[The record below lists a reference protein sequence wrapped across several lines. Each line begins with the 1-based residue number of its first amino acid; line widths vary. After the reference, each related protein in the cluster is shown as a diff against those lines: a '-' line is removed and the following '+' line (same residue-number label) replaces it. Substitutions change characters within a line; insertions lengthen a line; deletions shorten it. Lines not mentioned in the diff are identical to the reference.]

1 MSNYHRLT
9 ASDWVIV
16 LGAIL
21 LASGINS
28 VFGFEYAL
36 AQAIAT
42 VVILFI
48 DKEYVKVLA
57 FIAVYNIAVFFA
69 PDSIY
74 AVIFAAFTFG
84 AVLHRVIKWRQ
95 YHRVKKAKEFMEE

>member
-1 MSNYHRLT
+1 MSNYHRIT

-16 LGAIL
+16 LGAIFAA
-21 LASGINS
+21 ASINS

-42 VVILFI
+42 AVILFI

-57 FIAVYNIAVFFA
+57 FLVVYIITVFFA
-69 PDSIY
+69 PVSAD
-74 AVIFAAFTFG
+74 AVLFACFVFG
-84 AVLHRVIKWRQ
+84 AVLVRVIKWRQ

>member
-1 MSNYHRLT
+1 MSTYHRFIG
-9 ASDWVIV
+9 SDWAVPV
-16 LGAIL
+16 AAIF

-36 AQAIAT
+36 IQAIAT
-42 VVILFI
+42 SLILYV
-48 DKEYVKVLA
+48 DKEYMKVLA

-84 AVLHRVIKWRQ
+84 WVLHRVPKWRH
-95 YHRVKKAKEFMEE
+95 YHRINKAKEFME